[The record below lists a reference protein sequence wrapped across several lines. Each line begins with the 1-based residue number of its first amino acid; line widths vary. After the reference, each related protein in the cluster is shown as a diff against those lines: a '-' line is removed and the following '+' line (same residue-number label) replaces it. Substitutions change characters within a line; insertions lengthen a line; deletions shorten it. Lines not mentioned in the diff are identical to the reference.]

1 MDNILLVTKYPP
13 TTLIVAKKTAAV
25 PNSTVIVKEL
35 LDPEDNK
42 APTKVIPDIAFAPD
56 INGVCNVEGT
66 FEINSIPKKIES
78 TNTNKS
84 KIIDSIILRSSQK
97 LINNMA
103 FMSN

>member
-78 TNTNKS
+78 TNTNTS
-84 KIIDSIILRSSQK
+84 KIIDSIIFKILSK
-97 LINNMA
+97 VY
-103 FMSN
+103 